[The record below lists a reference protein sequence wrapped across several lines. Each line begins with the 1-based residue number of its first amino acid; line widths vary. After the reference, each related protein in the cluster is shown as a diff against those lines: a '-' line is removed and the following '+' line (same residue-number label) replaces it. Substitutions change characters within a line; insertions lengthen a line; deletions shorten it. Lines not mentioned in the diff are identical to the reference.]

1 MSRRGRQ
8 ALAGEGAA
16 AQPARAVR
24 LVADDDAAVEQ
35 HPLFLAAKEARPARD
50 RGARDRA
57 EQMADN
63 AASDSGVEDDRQLD
77 DRRLAGVQPR
87 DRREAPTSQLPSLI
101 PNPYAAF

>member
-8 ALAGEGAA
+8 ALAVEGAA

-35 HPLFLAAKEARPARD
+35 HPLFLAEQEARPARD

-57 EQMADN
+57 EQIADIPA
-63 AASDSGVEDDRQLD
+63 AASWVADDRPLA
-77 DRRLAGVQPR
+77 DRSLTGVRPRNPARTGGAPGAG
-87 DRREAPTSQLPSLI
+87 
-101 PNPYAAF
+101 AALRQE